1 MITILITKKNKDF
14 KKKDKANNIS
24 KEIKKEKECYENN
37 KTNKKLK
44 IKKENYFMKKNI

>member
-14 KKKDKANNIS
+14 KKKDKANNIN
-24 KEIKKEKECYENN
+24 KEIKKEKEYYEN
-37 KTNKKLK
+37 KINKKLK